1 VTEPGSTETTPPAY
15 LPPKSVIF
23 EYLLAETSIH
33 HRARLP
39 MRVNIYPHDGTDS
52 IITTVKNFYGLYD
65 GNGVSFEDKEGNTL
79 IARYENFADKMTVY
93 IRVIDEVGSKAGT
106 PSVTASPRRP
116 RLQAAFEP
124 QPLNA
129 PNFGISRPSSRAAKK
144 RSASPPSMSGQRSN
158 SVSTIKSRA
167 KKSRVGSIQGDGEY
181 DSDSDGGNA
190 SVTSSR
196 RGKADI
202 LASAEI
208 SVDNIVEGGR
218 RKRARFDSS
227 VCIQPYNLLHLNHF
241 TNNYTGTTT
250 VRAIASPTSCLG
262 FLDLPSK
269 TNWSWCQCLAVPN
282 KSAYIFLQSCAVST
296 KL

>member
-1 VTEPGSTETTPPAY
+1 MVTTSTENTPPAN
-15 LPPKSVIF
+15 LAPKSVIF

-33 HRARLP
+33 QRARLP

-65 GNGVSFEDKEGNTL
+65 GNGVSFEDGDGNTL
-79 IARYENFADKMTVY
+79 IARYENFADKMKVFV
-93 IRVIDEVGSKAGT
+93 RVIDEPLSKAGT

-116 RLQAAFEP
+116 RLQAPFEP
-124 QPLNA
+124 LAPNA
-129 PNFGISRPSSRAAKK
+129 PNIGISRPSSRSAKK
-144 RSASPPSMSGQRSN
+144 RSVSPPSISGHRSN
-158 SVSTIKSRA
+158 SVSTVKSRA
-167 KKSRVGSIQGDGEY
+167 KKSRMGSIQGDGDE
-181 DSDSDGGNA
+181 SDSDGGNA

-227 VCIQPYNLLHLNHF
+227 V
-241 TNNYTGTTT
+241 
-250 VRAIASPTSCLG
+250 S
-262 FLDLPSK
+262 
-269 TNWSWCQCLAVPN
+269 
-282 KSAYIFLQSCAVST
+282 
-296 KL
+296 